1 MITVSATDLVAFL
14 ETAQPVTAA
23 SVRTLLA
30 NGHGA
35 APRDLDEQAAI
46 FAEILYEVTQSNS
59 CERREPTIMT
69 EEALTSTERQFV
81 ALALQGLCLRAGD
94 HRAFQLTQ
102 SIARKLGFEAEL
114 KGHLQDWISYSQT
127 QVVPEIIH
135 GSRCW
140 TTPENFDRLEPCSE
154 CGQLYLRDDPEVPGL
169 SRCPS
174 CQESEQTEQAG
185 PAPGVLE

>member
-1 MITVSATDLVAFL
+1 MITVSATDLVTFL

-35 APRDLDEQAAI
+35 TPRDLDEQAAI
-46 FAEILYEVTQSNS
+46 FVEILYEVTQSNS

-69 EEALTSTERQFV
+69 EDLTSTERQFV
-81 ALALQGLCLRAGD
+81 ALALQGLCLRSGH

-102 SIARKLGFEAEL
+102 SIARKLGIEAEL
-114 KGHLQDWISYSQT
+114 KDYLKDWISHSQT
-127 QVVPEIIH
+127 QVVPEIVH
-135 GSRCW
+135 ESRRW

-169 SRCPS
+169 SSCPS

-185 PAPGVLE
+185 PAPGALE